1 MSAPLVAILAA
12 GQARRF
18 GGGKL
23 DALCAGRRVGAH
35 VLALVDAAGFAP
47 GVIVV
52 PTADVPLFARESGW
66 PLIENPRSE
75 AGLATSVALAAKA
88 ALAQRRDLL
97 IVLADMPLV
106 APAHL
111 AALAASEGLAAS
123 DHGAGKPGVPVFV
136 PQVLLADITTLEG
149 ESGAGRWLAG
159 RADCTLI
166 APPPGTLADVDRSED
181 IGLIE
186 AALIARR

>member
-1 MSAPLVAILAA
+1 MSAPLVAVLAA
-12 GQARRF
+12 GLARRF

-23 DALCAGRRVGAH
+23 DVPCAGQRVGAH
-35 VLALVDAAGFAP
+35 VVAIAAKAGFAP

-52 PTADVPLFARESGW
+52 PAAEVPLFAKESGW
-66 PLIENPRSE
+66 ALIENPE
-75 AGLATSVALAAKA
+75 AGSGLGSSVALAARA

-111 AALAASEGLAAS
+111 VALASGGGLAAS
-123 DHGAGKPGVPVFV
+123 DHGAGKPGVPAFV
-136 PQVLLADITTLEG
+136 PQALLAELATLEG
-149 ESGAGRWLAG
+149 ESGAGRWLAR

-166 APPPGTLADVDRSED
+166 APPPGTLADVDQPED
-181 IGLIE
+181 IARVEAGLSG
-186 AALIARR
+186 RR